1 VVTLVFVAVILAAV
15 ALDVWVIRPW
25 TEKHRPRV
33 GHSHDAPIEIV
44 VPRTLFFHPGHT
56 WARLDDDG
64 KVTVGVDDLVR
75 TVAGDLSA
83 VELPAVGN
91 AVRAGDRAMSI
102 RVGPRSLALPA
113 PVGGTVSEVNAVLGK
128 DPVRLRWR
136 PYKEGWA
143 FRISPGD
150 SLSRELAELVIGRD
164 AQRWMRKELDRLSEL
179 IGDGVPSPPL
189 AGALAHPGSGAW
201 ALFNGEATDVGGEDE
216 ERVA

>member
-1 VVTLVFVAVILAAV
+1 LVFVAVILAAV
-15 ALDVWVIRPW
+15 ALDAWVIRPW

-56 WARLDDDG
+56 WARLDEDG
-64 KVTVGVDDLVR
+64 RVTVGVDDLVR
-75 TVAGDLSA
+75 TLVGDLSA
-83 VELPAVGN
+83 VELPVVGN

-113 PVGGTVSEVNAVLGK
+113 PVSGTVSEVNAALGK

-143 FRISPGD
+143 FRVAPGD
-150 SLSRELAELVIGRD
+150 SLARELAGLVIGRD
-164 AQRWMRKELDRLSEL
+164 AERWMRNELDGLSEL
-179 IGDGVPSPPL
+179 VGDGVASPPL
-189 AGALAHPGSGAW
+189 TGALADAGSRAW
-201 ALFNGEATDVGGEDE
+201 AFFVGEAPDAGGADA
-216 ERVA
+216 ERAT